1 VDGLAPKLFVGAVV
15 ASIGGPLALIAL
27 YLPGAAGDAFASSGL
42 TTLLALLVFLA
53 PLAVWLGFS
62 ERIASA
68 GGLAAF
74 VEAAVGRTAAR
85 VQAAIWIV
93 SYFLYLPY
101 TVTYIVYDLLA
112 PVFPGLVPYR
122 GALELVLPVALALF
136 AFLPLAGSL
145 GVLGVVAGAQLVVV
159 AVVGGLLYA
168 HGGASSAAFTA
179 HVGAAPLGRGVGAI
193 ALLFVC
199 ASLPIFFGAEVRG
212 GTTTIRRGLAWGY
225 GIVAVFLLFAAVPLA
240 TGGAR
245 FAGSGAPGV
254 DIAQAYSGR
263 PLAVAVA
270 LLAAA
275 SVAGLIVLELLA
287 LGRLVHWL
295 VGTPIRPT
303 LAAISVP
310 FVLADAISL
319 VDPGAFYD
327 DLSRP
332 SLIALFASQII
343 VFAVYPLFRR
353 RAGRPPA
360 VALGAAAVASTLAGY
375 GLYLAIVS
383 AGGS

>member
-1 VDGLAPKLFVGAVV
+1 MDGLTPKLFLGAVV

-27 YLPGAAGDAFASSGL
+27 YLPGAAGDAFGGSGL
-42 TTLLALLVFLA
+42 TTLLALLVFVA
-53 PLAVWLGFS
+53 PLAVWFGFS

-74 VEAAVGRTAAR
+74 VEAAAGKTVAR

-112 PVFPGLVPYR
+112 PVFPGISAYR
-122 GALELVLPVALALF
+122 GALELVLPVALAIF
-136 AFLPLAGSL
+136 AFVPLAGSL
-145 GVLGVVAGAQLVVV
+145 AVLGVVAVAQLVLV
-159 AVVGGLLYA
+159 AVLGGLLYA
-168 HGGASSAAFTA
+168 HGGASSSAFTA
-179 HVGAAPLGRGVGAI
+179 HVGAAPLGRGVGAT

-199 ASLPIFFGAEVRG
+199 ASLPLFFGAEVRG
-212 GTTTIRRGLAWGY
+212 GTRTIRRGLVWGY
-225 GIVAVFLLFAAVPLA
+225 GIVAVVLLFAAVPLA

-245 FAGSGAPGV
+245 FAGAELPGV
-254 DIAQAYSGR
+254 SIAQAYSGR
-263 PLAVAVA
+263 SLAVVVA

-303 LAAISVP
+303 LAAICVP
-310 FVLADAISL
+310 FVAADAISL
-319 VDPGAFYD
+319 VNPERFYS
-327 DLSRP
+327 DLSPP
-332 SLIALFASQII
+332 SLVALFASQII

-353 RAGRPPA
+353 RVRRLPA
-360 VALGAAAVASTLAGY
+360 ALGAAAVASALAGY
-375 GLYLAIVS
+375 GLYTAIVS

>member
-1 VDGLAPKLFVGAVV
+1 VRSPVFVGAVV
-15 ASIGGPLALIAL
+15 ASIGGPLALAAL
-27 YLPGAAGDAFASSGL
+27 YLPGAAGGALPASGL
-42 TTLLALLVFLA
+42 TTLLALVVFLA

-62 ERIASA
+62 KQIASA

-74 VEAAVGRTAAR
+74 VEAAAGKTAAR

-122 GALELVLPVALALF
+122 GSLELVLPVLLCVF

-145 GVLGVVAGAQLVVV
+145 AVLGVVAVAQLVLV
-159 AVVGGLLYA
+159 AVLGGLLFA
-168 HGGASSAAFTA
+168 HGGASSSTFTA

-199 ASLPIFFGAEVRG
+199 ASLPLFFGAEVRG
-212 GTTTIRRGLAWGY
+212 GSRAIRRGLGWGY
-225 GIVAVFLLFAAVPLA
+225 GLVAVFLLVAAVPLA
-240 TGGAR
+240 TGARGAR
-245 FAGSGAPGV
+245 FADAGLPGIG
-254 DIAQAYSGR
+254 IAQAYSGR

-275 SVAGLIVLELLA
+275 SVASLIVLELLA

-295 VGTPIRPT
+295 AGTPIRPT
-303 LAAISVP
+303 LAVIAVP
-310 FVLADAISL
+310 FVAADAISL
-319 VDPGAFYD
+319 VNPERFYN
-327 DLSRP
+327 DLSQP
-332 SLIALFASQII
+332 SLVALFASQII

-353 RAGRPPA
+353 QGRRLPA
-360 VALGAAAVASTLAGY
+360 AAVGAAAIASTLAGY
-375 GLYLAIVS
+375 GLYVAISSSV
-383 AGGS
+383 GS